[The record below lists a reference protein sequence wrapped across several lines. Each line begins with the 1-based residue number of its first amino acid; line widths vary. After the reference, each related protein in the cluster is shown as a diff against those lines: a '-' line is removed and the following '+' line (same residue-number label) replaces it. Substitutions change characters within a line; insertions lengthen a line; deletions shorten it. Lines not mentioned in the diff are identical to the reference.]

1 VKELIKKFVEA
12 YGPSG
17 CEEEIRS
24 VIAEEIKPYV
34 DELHTDALGNL
45 IAVKKGN
52 GKGKRIMVS
61 GHMDEIGLMV
71 IHIDDNGFI
80 RFSNVGGQNP
90 VTLMNCRVRF
100 RNGTQGV
107 IGSERVD
114 DVKELRLEKLFIDIG
129 AASRAE
135 AEKKVKIGDVA
146 IFDYPMVDLGD
157 YLVAKAMDDRIAC
170 AIMVAAAK
178 EMKKSPNEVHFVFSV
193 QEEVGLRG
201 ARTAAYGV
209 DPEIGIALDVCPVG
223 DTPKARTL
231 AVSLGKGAAIKIK
244 DASVIA
250 HPKVVD
256 FLTEVAKKNKV
267 VHQREVLEA
276 GGTDTGAIHLT
287 KAGVPSGCISIPTRY
302 LHGPSEMVNY
312 KDVLECVMLLV
323 KALEAKID
331 I

>member
-1 VKELIKKFVEA
+1 MKELIKSFVEA

-17 CEEEIRS
+17 NEEQVRE
-24 VIAEEIKPYV
+24 VIAKAVKPYV
-34 DELHTDALGNL
+34 DEVYTDALGNL
-45 IAVKKGN
+45 IAVKKGT

-71 IHIDDNGFI
+71 IHIDDKGFI
-80 RFSNVGGQNP
+80 RFGNVGGQNP
-90 VTLMNCRVRF
+90 VTLMGCRVRF
-100 RNGTQGV
+100 ANGTQGV

-114 DVKELRLEKLFIDIG
+114 DVKDLRLEKLFIDIG
-129 AASRAE
+129 AATKAD

-146 IFDYPMVDLGD
+146 IFDYPFTDLGD
-157 YLVAKAMDDRIAC
+157 VLVAKAMDDRIAC
-170 AIMVAAAK
+170 AVMVAAAK
-178 EMKKSPNEVHFVFSV
+178 EMKKSPNDVHFVFSV

-244 DASVIA
+244 DASVIC

-256 FLTEVAKKNKV
+256 LLTQVANKNKV
-267 VHQREVLEA
+267 VSQREVLEA
-276 GGTDTGAIHLT
+276 GGTDTGAIHLN

-312 KDVLECVMLLV
+312 KDVLECVMLLT
-323 KALEAKID
+323 KTLESKID
-331 I
+331 F